1 MENSIVINSKRY
13 VAVAKKN
20 KAFIILLKVSV
31 VIIIISNLIKLIAGD
46 FNFRT
51 LLGMFLPI
59 SIFVGYLKRP
69 SSNEHYEFALA
80 QVDFNNS
87 GLEIIYKG
95 VSYENNKSCDEHI
108 IINNDRINKIEY
120 SDKLMALRFTGGFR
134 KKLTYNVAKVEDIE
148 EWILYIDNEKLTE
161 VINNVEEYTK
171 KKIEYVDREI
181 KL

>member
-1 MENSIVINSKRY
+1 MEDSIVLNSKRC

-20 KAFIILLKVSV
+20 KAFIILLKVSLG
-31 VIIIISNLIKLIAGD
+31 IIIISNLIKLIAGD

-59 SIFVGYLKRP
+59 SIVVAYLQRP

-80 QVDFNNS
+80 QVDLNSS

-95 VSYENNKSCDEHI
+95 VSYENNKTCNEHI
-108 IINNDRINKIEY
+108 IISNDCINKIEY
-120 SDKLMALRFTGGFR
+120 SDKLIALRFTGSFK
-134 KKLTYNVAKVEDIE
+134 KKLSYNPSKVEDIK
-148 EWILYIDNEKLTE
+148 EWVLYIDNEKSIE
-161 VINNVEEYTK
+161 VINKVEEYTK
-171 KKIEYVDREI
+171 KKIEYVDREV

>member
-1 MENSIVINSKRY
+1 MENSIVTSSKRY

-59 SIFVGYLKRP
+59 SIFVGYLQRP

-80 QVDFNNS
+80 QVNFNNS

-95 VSYENNKSCDEHI
+95 VSYENNKTCNEHI
-108 IINNDRINKIEY
+108 IINNDSINKIEY
-120 SDKLMALRFTGGFR
+120 SDKLIALRFTGSF
-134 KKLTYNVAKVEDIE
+134 KKILSYNTSRIEDIKQ
-148 EWILYIDNEKLTE
+148 WVLYVDNEKSVE
-161 VINNVEEYTK
+161 VINKVEEYTK
-171 KKIEYVDREI
+171 KKIEYVDR
-181 KL
+181 